1 VIGEETM
8 RERLAPDEVDAF
20 LKGRDAL
27 SIAAKLEAL
36 VSDARRSRIEQV
48 LSGRHRRLVVGLEEP
63 YDPHNAAAVVRSAEA
78 FGAGAVHVI
87 AASERILRSKRSTT
101 GTHRWVRTRS
111 HRDLAACMRELKG
124 EGMTV
129 AGACVDATC
138 TLEELPADRP
148 LCLLFG
154 NENRGLSDAAKA
166 VCDLHY
172 RIPMHG
178 FAESLN
184 LSVSAAISLYVTL
197 GRRRAHLGRGSDLS
211 DAEIAQ
217 ERARWYLN
225 SVDGRTIQGL
235 AERGEI

>member
-1 VIGEETM
+1 M
-8 RERLAPDEVDAF
+8 SPAEVDDF
-20 LKGRDAL
+20 LRSRDAL
-27 SIAAKLEAL
+27 RITARLEEL
-36 VSDARRSRIEQV
+36 VSDQRRERIDHV
-48 LSGRHRRLVVGLEEP
+48 LRGRHKRLVVALEEP

-87 AASERILRSKRSTT
+87 SASERILRAKRTTT

-111 HRDLAACMRELKG
+111 HRTLAGALKALRA
-124 EGMTV
+124 EGMTI
-129 AGACVDATC
+129 AGACVDGTC
-138 TLEELPADRP
+138 ELESLPVDRP

-154 NENRGLSDAAKA
+154 NENRGLSESAKSA
-166 VCDLHY
+166 CDLRY

-197 GRRRAHLGRGSDLS
+197 GRRREHLGRDSDLEP
-211 DAEIAQ
+211 DEIAR

-225 SVDGRTIQGL
+225 SVDGRTIQAL
-235 AERGEI
+235 AERGEL

>member
-1 VIGEETM
+1 M
-8 RERLAPDEVDAF
+8 RRRLAPDEVDAF
-20 LKGRDAL
+20 LKERDPLPIVRVLDPLL
-27 SIAAKLEAL
+27 SDL
-36 VSDARRSRIEQV
+36 RRARIEKV
-48 LSGRHRRLVVGLEEP
+48 LSGRNKGLVIGLEEP
-63 YDPHNAAAVVRSAEA
+63 WDPHNAAAVVRSAEA

-87 AASERILRSKRSTT
+87 NASERILRTKRTTT

-111 HRDLAACMRELKG
+111 HRSLEACFGVLREA
-124 EGMTV
+124 GMTI
-129 AGACVDATC
+129 AGACVDGTC
-138 TLEELPADRP
+138 ELEELPVDRP
-148 LCLLFG
+148 ICLLFG
-154 NENRGLSDAAKA
+154 NENRGLTDAAKGA
-166 VCDLHY
+166 CDLRY

-197 GRRRAHLGRGSDLS
+197 GRRREHYGRDSDLS

-235 AERGEI
+235 LERGEL